1 MQITINI
8 KDKVIKSA
16 IENAIDNNLFEYF
29 DSATLKAAKLPKMTA
44 IVKQVMADAKF
55 QKDLTKRIQE
65 AAECAVE
72 DGIYDDVGYEIEI
85 PFLNDLIDKC
95 EAVTAE
101 SQEAAEQAREAEE
114 VARMIKVLA
123 KAGFKI
129 EKA

>member
-1 MQITINI
+1 MQITITI

-29 DSATLKAAKLPKMTA
+29 DSATVKAAKLPKMSA

-55 QKDLTKRIQE
+55 QKDLTKRLQE

-72 DGIYDDVGYEIEI
+72 DNIYDDVGYEIEI

-95 EAVTAE
+95 ESVTAE
-101 SQEAAEQAREAEE
+101 AEQAAEAEREAEE
-114 VARMIKVLA
+114 VTRMVKTLER
-123 KAGFKI
+123 AGFKI
-129 EKA
+129 VKA

>member
-16 IENAIDNNLFEYF
+16 VENAIDSNLFEYF
-29 DSATLKAAKLPKMTA
+29 DSATLKAAKLPKMSA

-55 QKDLTKRIQE
+55 QKDLAKRIQE

-72 DGIYDDVGYEIEI
+72 DNIYDDVGYEIEI

-95 EAVTAE
+95 ESVTAE
-101 SQEAAEQAREAEE
+101 AFEAQEQEREAEE
-114 VARMIKVLA
+114 VARMVKALER
-123 KAGFKI
+123 AGFKI
-129 EKA
+129 SKA